1 MPEIRPVAAKPIL
14 SVRDLHV
21 SFGRGSDAKEVVHGV
36 SFELGVGEVLAI
48 VGESGSGK
56 SVTALSTNRL
66 IDYAGGRIAGGTIEL
81 TRADGSITDI
91 GTADTRELTRIRGA
105 EIGVIFQEPMTSLNP
120 VLTIGN
126 QIEEAFQL
134 HRGLTGR
141 QAKAAARDA
150 LERVRIPDA
159 GRRLAATPDQLSG
172 GMLQRV
178 MIAMALACN
187 PRLLIADE
195 PTTALDVTVQAQIMA
210 LLAELRRET
219 GMSMIFISHD
229 IGLVAGIADRVM
241 VMQDGRAVEQGEL
254 SQILDRPQHPYTKH
268 LLHAVP
274 HFSGGSAAR
283 TDGTRT
289 QAGEKPEAARPT
301 LPKPTLKVDD
311 LVVRYPM
318 KSGWL
323 GRPFGAVHAVDG
335 VGFDLMAGETLAI
348 VGESGSGK
356 STTARA
362 VLGLVTPTRGT
373 FAVDAQTA
381 RPGQSRLPVQMVFQN
396 PYASLNP
403 RLSVEQILAEPVIAA
418 GQRIDAAIRDRMA
431 ALLKRVG
438 LPQDSLTRYPHQ
450 FSGGQRQRLCIAR
463 SLMLNPSVVVLDE
476 AVSAL
481 DVSVQARVLEL
492 LVDLQR
498 EYGLAYLFISHDM
511 AVVERIAHRV
521 AVMFAGQIVEI
532 GDARSVLSNPR
543 HPYTRK
549 LIEAVPTIERRRQH
563 FELDTRQVPS
573 LVRPLGYEPAPANWL
588 QFGHDHKVR
597 TGGELQG

>member
-1 MPEIRPVAAKPIL
+1 MKPIL

-21 SFGRGSDAKEVVHGV
+21 SFGRAPNAKEVVHGV
-36 SFELGVGEVLAI
+36 SFDLGVGEVLAI

-66 IDYAGGRIAGGTIEL
+66 IDYAGGRIASGSIEL
-81 TRADGSITDI
+81 LRGDGSVTDI
-91 GTADTRELTRIRGA
+91 TTASAQELTKIRGA

-120 VLTIGN
+120 VLTIGA
-126 QIEEAFQL
+126 QIEEAFRL
-134 HRGLTGR
+134 HRGLTGK
-141 QAKAAARDA
+141 QAKAAAREA

-159 GRRLAATPDQLSG
+159 ERRLSATPDQLSG

-210 LLAELRRET
+210 LLGELRRET

-254 SQILDRPQHPYTKH
+254 GQILDNPQHPYTRH

-274 HFSGGSAAR
+274 HFSSGEAVRA
-283 TDGTRT
+283 DGKRV
-289 QAGEKPEAARPT
+289 GEASIKPALE
-301 LPKPTLKVDD
+301 VDD
-311 LVVRYPM
+311 LVVRFPL
-318 KSGWL
+318 KRGWL

-335 VGFDLMAGETLAI
+335 VGFDLLPGETLAI

-362 VLGLVTPTRGT
+362 VLGLVSPTRGA
-373 FAVDAQTA
+373 FAVDERTA
-381 RPGQSRLPVQMVFQN
+381 MPGQSRLPVQMVFQN

-403 RLSVEQILAEPVIAA
+403 RLNVEQILGEPVIASS
-418 GQRIDAAIRDRMA
+418 QRVDATVRARMA
-431 ALLKRVG
+431 KLLKQVG
-438 LPQDSLTRYPHQ
+438 LPEDSLARYPHQ

-532 GDARSVLSNPR
+532 GDAKSVLSNPQ
-543 HPYTRK
+543 HPYTKK
-549 LIEAVPTIERRRQH
+549 LISAVPTIERRKQR

-573 LVRPLGYEPAPANWL
+573 LVRPIGFEPPAAKWL
-588 QFGHDHKVR
+588 ERGDDHKVR
-597 TGGELQG
+597 AEA